1 MARAAISAKRT
12 ARWPWTMVVTVC
24 CLLAVATSAS
34 AERGWVLWAE
44 TTIDR
49 LVPDPAETPAK
60 RVNTSTTWTIY
71 GTYPTEDACY
81 ALQNFLWPSVAPER
95 GPIVERGVV
104 VGHTLTTLHC
114 LPNTVDPR
122 EPKGK

>member
-1 MARAAISAKRT
+1 MAT
-12 ARWPWTMVVTVC
+12 HWPCIVIATLW
-24 CLLAVATSAS
+24 CLLAVTTSAS

-49 LVPDPAETPAK
+49 LVSDPAETPAK

-81 ALQNFLWPSVAPER
+81 AHQNFLWPSVAPER

-122 EPKGK
+122 GPKGK